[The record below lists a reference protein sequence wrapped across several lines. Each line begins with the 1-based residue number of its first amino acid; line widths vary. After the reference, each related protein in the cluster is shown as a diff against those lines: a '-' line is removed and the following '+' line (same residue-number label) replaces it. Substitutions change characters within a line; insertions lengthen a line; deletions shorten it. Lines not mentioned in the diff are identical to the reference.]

1 MKRELKRK
9 KNVYQKNI
17 NQTILEEEK
26 IKAKKE
32 KYEKEWK
39 EENKPN
45 AIDLEINE
53 KENLKK
59 DIENW

>member
-1 MKRELKRK
+1 M
-9 KNVYQKNI
+9 
-17 NQTILEEEK
+17 EK

-59 DIENW
+59 DMENW